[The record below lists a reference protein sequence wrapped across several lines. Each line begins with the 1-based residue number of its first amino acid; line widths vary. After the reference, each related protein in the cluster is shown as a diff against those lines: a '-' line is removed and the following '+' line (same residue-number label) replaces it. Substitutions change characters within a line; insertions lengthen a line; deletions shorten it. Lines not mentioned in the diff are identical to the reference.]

1 MFRFEQLAVWQKSV
15 DFYDEVIKISSRFPK
30 DEVFGLTSQI
40 RRSALSI
47 SLNIA
52 EGSGRSTK
60 KEFKQFLGFARG
72 SLFETVSNLY
82 VCRNRKLI
90 SDSEFSVLYDDSEKL
105 SKMIS
110 ALRSTL

>member
-1 MFRFEQLAVWQKSV
+1 MFRFEQSAVWQKSV

-72 SLFETVSNLY
+72 SLFETVSNLH
-82 VCRNRKLI
+82 VCRNRKMI
-90 SDSEFSVLYDDSEKL
+90 SPSEFSVLYDESERL

-110 ALRSTL
+110 SLRSTL